1 MTDEIAV
8 LRRRLERAEAMVE
21 ALQGGQVDAVVGKS
35 GVALLKLREAEA
47 ALEASERFAKQVLD
61 ASLTG
66 IYIHDLDTGINV
78 FINPAYTR
86 LTGYTLDDL
95 NRMGGETFF
104 NLFHPDD
111 RPPVTAHLDALRRAE
126 NGENREATFRFRTKD
141 GRWIWRHS
149 RAAVFSRGKDGA
161 ARQIIGNFQDI
172 TEWKRA
178 ERALKE
184 SEARFRDM
192 SNGLPL
198 IVWVHDAQGRLAFV
212 NDTYCA
218 FFGVDKEEAF
228 GQKWKTFVH
237 PEDGAGYTDAF
248 LAAALEQ
255 RPFNAQA
262 RMMDG
267 RGRWRWIESWARPRL
282 SDEGRFLGMVGASA
296 DITDR
301 KRIEAELETASRRKD
316 EFLAMLGHELRNPL
330 AAIGTALKAARR
342 EGKQSARHW
351 TDEIVQRQ
359 VELLRR
365 LVDDLLDVSRI
376 TRGKIAL
383 DKTPVNIG
391 RRLWDAVRTLEQID
405 PAGSGRVTVSEPET
419 PLYASADPVRL
430 DQILSNLLG
439 NAVKYSPEG
448 GEIRLSAEKQ
458 GDDVLVRCRDRGIGI
473 PPDRISDIFDT
484 FTQLG
489 ADLDRT
495 GSGLGIGLALVKNLV
510 ELHGGAVTAVSKGPG
525 KGSEFRVTLP
535 AVDPPAEAPP
545 VVKPATSGKNR
556 PAGGEADPA
565 PRRILIA
572 EDNVDLARSL
582 RAVLED
588 AGHTVQVAHDGNA
601 AVSAARK
608 GRPEIVLIDVGLP
621 GLDGYG
627 VAEAIRRTPGLEK
640 SVLIGI
646 SGYAREPARILDHF
660 NHYLIKPVHPGDLLN
675 RIRRASTLGP
685 APEPESEPSTDPS
698 ADPNPPE
705 RPLRVLLIED
715 HSALGA
721 MMAMELKS
729 HGYQTVLAKS
739 GEIGVQKAED
749 FRPDIVLCDLR
760 LPGMDGVETVGKLR
774 EMDAARSAFMVAL
787 SADRI
792 EDETDRLTAA
802 GFDAAVTKPLDPKAL
817 DRLVAEHRPSL
828 LP

>member
-1 MTDEIAV
+1 MTDDIAA

-47 ALEASERFAKQVLD
+47 ALEASERFAKQVID

-95 NRMGGETFF
+95 NRMGAETFF

-111 RPPVTAHLDALRRAE
+111 RPAVTAHLDALRRAE
-126 NGENREATFRFRTKD
+126 NGENREATFRFRTED

-149 RAAVFSRGKDGA
+149 RAAVFSRREHGA
-161 ARQIIGNFQDI
+161 ARRIIRNFQDI
-172 TEWKRA
+172 TDWKRA

-198 IVWVHDAQGRLAFV
+198 IVWVHDAQGRLVFV

-218 FFGVDKEEAF
+218 FFGIDEEEAF
-228 GQKWKTFVH
+228 GQKWKTLVH

-248 LAAALEQ
+248 LACVLEQ

-262 RMMDG
+262 RVMDG
-267 RGRWRWIESWARPRL
+267 RGWWRWIESWARPRL

-359 VELLRR
+359 IELLRR
-365 LVDDLLDVSRI
+365 LVNDLLDVSRI
-376 TRGKIAL
+376 TRGKITL

-391 RRLWDAVRTLEQID
+391 RRPRDAVRTLEQID

-430 DQILSNLLG
+430 DQTLSNLLG

-473 PPDRISDIFDT
+473 PRDRIPDI
-484 FTQLG
+484 
-489 ADLDRT
+489 
-495 GSGLGIGLALVKNLV
+495 
-510 ELHGGAVTAVSKGPG
+510 
-525 KGSEFRVTLP
+525 
-535 AVDPPAEAPP
+535 
-545 VVKPATSGKNR
+545 SGKNR
-556 PAGGEADPA
+556 PVGGEADPA
-565 PRRILIA
+565 PRRILI
-572 EDNVDLARSL
+572 
-582 RAVLED
+582 
-588 AGHTVQVAHDGNA
+588 
-601 AVSAARK
+601 
-608 GRPEIVLIDVGLP
+608 
-621 GLDGYG
+621 
-627 VAEAIRRTPGLEK
+627 
-640 SVLIGI
+640 
-646 SGYAREPARILDHF
+646 
-660 NHYLIKPVHPGDLLN
+660 
-675 RIRRASTLGP
+675 
-685 APEPESEPSTDPS
+685 
-698 ADPNPPE
+698 
-705 RPLRVLLIED
+705 
-715 HSALGA
+715 
-721 MMAMELKS
+721 S
-729 HGYQTVLAKS
+729 HGYQTVLVKS

-774 EMDAARSAFMVAL
+774 EMDAVRSALMVAL
-787 SADRI
+787 SADRL

-828 LP
+828 LS